1 MSAFAAIEPATRA
14 QWFAVAREADLGS
27 PFETVLLG
35 ETVRIAADGAA
46 EAGGRRLATRIA
58 CAHLWVCPAEAAP
71 PLFPLPEM
79 DEPDRRIAAC
89 GGVMVKASGL
99 RLIENF
105 LDLAH
110 FPFVHTGVLGEEAHP
125 EVPAYKAEI
134 RRDVDEVWATGCRF
148 WQPQAALGAT
158 GGLMVDYTYRVPT
171 PFNVVLYKTCPLAPG
186 RMDVIA
192 LFVQPVAP
200 ALSRAFALV
209 AVIDPASTGTGL
221 THFQQTIFLQDRAIL
236 ENQRPSLLPL
246 DPGAEMPTRAD
257 LTSIAYR
264 RWLKEKGVRYG
275 TTLDGGAPSGA
286 AGP

>member
-1 MSAFAAIEPATRA
+1 MTPFAAVEPATRD
-14 QWFAVAREADLGS
+14 QWYAVAREADLGA
-27 PFETVLLG
+27 PCETVLLG
-35 ETVRIAADGAA
+35 ETVSIAADGTATDATGRPLAA
-46 EAGGRRLATRIA
+46 KVAY
-58 CAHLWVCPAEAAP
+58 AHLWLCPGTPP
-71 PLFPLPEM
+71 PLFALPEIA
-79 DEPDRRIAAC
+79 EPDRRIAAC
-89 GGVMVKASGL
+89 GAVRVRASGL

-110 FPFVHTGVLGEEAHP
+110 FPFVHTGVLGEEARP

-134 RRDVDEVWATGCRF
+134 RRDVDEVWATDCRF
-148 WQPQAALGAT
+148 WQPQAALGAS
-158 GGLMVDYTYRVPT
+158 GGQMTDYTYRVPA
-171 PFNVVLYKTCPLAPG
+171 PFNVILYKTCPLEPA

-192 LFVQPVAP
+192 LFVQPVGP

-209 AVIDPASTGTGL
+209 AVIDPASSGTGL
-221 THFQQTIFLQDRAIL
+221 THFQQMIFVQDRAIL

-275 TTLDGGAPSGA
+275 TTA
-286 AGP
+286 A

>member
-1 MSAFAAIEPATRA
+1 MTAFSAIEPATRD
-14 QWFAVAREADLGS
+14 QWFAVAREADLVA

-35 ETVRIAADGAA
+35 ETLRIGPDGTA
-46 EAGGRRLATRIA
+46 EAGGRRLDTVTAY
-58 CAHLWVCPAEAAP
+58 AHLWVCPGTPAR

-79 DEPDRRIAAC
+79 DEPDRRVAAC
-89 GGVMVKASGL
+89 GAVRVKASGL

-110 FPFVHTGVLGEEAHP
+110 FPFVHTGVLGEEARP

-134 RRDVDEVWATGCRF
+134 RRDVDEVWATDCQF

-158 GGLMVDYTYRVPT
+158 GGQMTDYTYRVPS
-171 PFNVVLYKTCPLAPG
+171 PFNVVLYKTCPLAPE

-209 AVIDPASTGTGL
+209 AVIDPESTGTGL
-221 THFQQTIFLQDRAIL
+221 THFQQMIFVQDRAIL

-264 RWLKEKGVRYG
+264 RWLKEKGVRFG
-275 TTLDGGAPSGA
+275 TTAS
-286 AGP
+286 